1 MNLSFFKS
9 KLNFSSGKSTLQ
21 FLFTAIFIS
30 FILISCLVICI
41 LAATAILNTGEKLGI
56 ERGLLAVEKSIDY
69 INADDFQR
77 LCLTEDANDPYYENV
92 RQWLFSIKQSV
103 GCKYLYTMTKYRGSI
118 YKYVIDGS
126 CEPTDIEN
134 FSAIGTAEDLSLWGD
149 DIKKTIED
157 GEIISSGFEKHDIWG
172 WTISTYGPIKNSS
185 GDIIGFVGCDFD
197 VNFLIKS
204 VYSQITKIILIGLLF
219 VIAGIVLVH
228 IFNKKI
234 FKSMENISNAMNDI
248 ACGNGDLTKRIPVK
262 FNNELGT
269 LASNCNNVID
279 GLEKLIIKLKDE
291 TNILSLTEKEV
302 NEKLA
307 IHIEQLSATV
317 NGVTEIDN
325 NITEQNLKMESID
338 SGVHN
343 VENKIN
349 ALDEQISE
357 QSNAIRQAS
366 VAVEEISANIQ
377 SVTNNVDFIITE
389 YSDLVKESTTGR
401 SLLDSVTEQIEQ
413 IVLQSR
419 NLNEANSV
427 IRKIAQ
433 KTNMLAMNAA
443 IEASHA
449 GEAGKGF
456 SVVADEI
463 KKLAE
468 TSSQEST
475 AIRNLLTEIT
485 TSINKIVDSSKLSAD
500 SFDNV
505 SDKISRLNNL
515 MAEIQ
520 NGMQE
525 ESAGV
530 SEILNTMK
538 TLDNTTHDIT
548 EASSHMKTVSCDV
561 FKQIKELQ
569 DISNETLLKSSIIA
583 GTISE
588 MQHTA
593 KTVSE
598 ASEQNRKSAEKFIT
612 MIGDFKI
619 EK

>member
-1 MNLSFFKS
+1 
-9 KLNFSSGKSTLQ
+9 
-21 FLFTAIFIS
+21 
-30 FILISCLVICI
+30 
-41 LAATAILNTGEKLGI
+41 
-56 ERGLLAVEKSIDY
+56 
-69 INADDFQR
+69 
-77 LCLTEDANDPYYENV
+77 
-92 RQWLFSIKQSV
+92 
-103 GCKYLYTMTKYRGSI
+103 
-118 YKYVIDGS
+118 
-126 CEPTDIEN
+126 
-134 FSAIGTAEDLSLWGD
+134 
-149 DIKKTIED
+149 
-157 GEIISSGFEKHDIWG
+157 
-172 WTISTYGPIKNSS
+172 
-185 GDIIGFVGCDFD
+185 
-197 VNFLIKS
+197 
-204 VYSQITKIILIGLLF
+204 
-219 VIAGIVLVH
+219 
-228 IFNKKI
+228 
-234 FKSMENISNAMNDI
+234 MENISNAMNEI

-262 FNNELGT
+262 FNNELGN
-269 LASNCNNVID
+269 LASNCNNVIS

-291 TNILSLTEKEV
+291 TDILSLTEKEV
-302 NEKLA
+302 NEKLTV
-307 IHIEQLSATV
+307 HIQQLSASV
-317 NGVTEIDN
+317 NAVSEIDN

-349 ALDEQISE
+349 ALDEQISQ
-357 QSNAIRQAS
+357 QSDAIRQTS
-366 VAVEEISANIQ
+366 VAIEEISANIQ

-389 YSDLVKESTTGR
+389 YSDLVRESTTGR
-401 SLLDSVTEQIEQ
+401 NLLDNVAEQIEQ
-413 IVLQSR
+413 IALQSR

-443 IEASHA
+443 IEAAHA

-468 TSSQEST
+468 TSSMEST
-475 AIRNLLTEIT
+475 AIQNLLTEIT

-500 SFDNV
+500 AFDNV
-505 SDKISRLNNL
+505 SNKIVRLDNL

-520 NGMQE
+520 NGMME

-548 EASSHMKTVSCDV
+548 EASSHMKLVSCDV

-569 DISNETLLKSSIIA
+569 DISNEALLKSSIIA

-593 KTVSE
+593 ETVSE
-598 ASEQNRKSAEKFIT
+598 ASEQNQKSAEKFIT